1 MKTNKEMRA
10 EAWAALFKRRW
21 FGRFV
26 WLTIV
31 LTAITSLVNSLLAAG
46 CQFAGVQTVA
56 DYWVQNFLAR
66 TTKALPPEMPTGAEI
81 PSIFAMSIFVQLIA
95 LIFSGISMFAMARAS
110 LRAARGEDA
119 PWFSG
124 LLDGFKQPFGM
135 LALAF
140 RYLFQIFLWMLLFV
154 IPSIIAIYRYRF
166 AWKVKS
172 DHPDWSAGQCLA
184 ESARLTA
191 GRKWALFKF
200 DCSYWKIL
208 TVNLLVFVAHQI
220 AMIVCMFRG
229 SSPFPALAS
238 VFVIVGFLVGFVL
251 TLILPFYMMIGS
263 AVFYR
268 EILADKERE
277 NVV

>member
-1 MKTNKEMRA
+1 MKTNKEMRD
-10 EAWAALFKRRW
+10 EAWTALFKRRW

-46 CQFAGVQTVA
+46 CQFASVQTVA
-56 DYWVQNFLAR
+56 DYWAQNFLAR
-66 TTKALPPEMPTGAEI
+66 TTNALPPAMPTGAEI
-81 PSIFAMSIFVQLIA
+81 PGIFAMSIFVQLIA

-119 PWFSG
+119 NWFTG

-154 IPSIIAIYRYRF
+154 IPGIIAFYRYRF

-172 DHPDWSAGQCLA
+172 DHPDWSAGQCLN

-191 GRKWALFKF
+191 GRKLALFKF
-200 DCSYWKIL
+200 DCSYWKIF
-208 TVNLLVFVAHQI
+208 VVYFFIFLVLQI

-229 SSPFPALAS
+229 FSPLPALAS

-251 TLILPFYMMIGS
+251 TLILPYYMMVGG

-268 EILADKERE
+268 EVLNDEARE
-277 NVV
+277 NGV